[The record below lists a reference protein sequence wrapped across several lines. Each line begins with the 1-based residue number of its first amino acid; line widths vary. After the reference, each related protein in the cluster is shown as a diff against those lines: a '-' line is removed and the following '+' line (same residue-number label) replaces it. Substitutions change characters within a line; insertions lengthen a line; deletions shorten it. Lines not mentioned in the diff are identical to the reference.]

1 MNLINNFKIALNSK
15 KKEKEIRKS
24 ILVIDDDQ
32 FYSTILTMC
41 LFDEYDVII
50 KNDGQEALNYLYN
63 NNPRPDL
70 IILDIEMPKM
80 NGRVFL
86 KLLRSSFGIN
96 KIPTIILSSNDDE
109 RIKSK
114 MLKSGAMYYFNKPIE
129 RETLIEEIRSILGY
143 EIAIS

>member
-32 FYSTILTMC
+32 FYSNILTKC
-41 LFDEYDVII
+41 LFEEYDVII
-50 KNDGQEALNYLYN
+50 KNDGQEAIDYLYN
-63 NNPRPDL
+63 NPKPDL

-86 KLLRSSFGIN
+86 KLLRSSFEIN
-96 KIPTIILSSNDDE
+96 KIPIIILSSNDDE

-114 MLKSGAMYYFNKPIE
+114 MLKSGAMYYFNKPIA
-129 RETLIEEIRSILGY
+129 RETLIDGIRSILGY